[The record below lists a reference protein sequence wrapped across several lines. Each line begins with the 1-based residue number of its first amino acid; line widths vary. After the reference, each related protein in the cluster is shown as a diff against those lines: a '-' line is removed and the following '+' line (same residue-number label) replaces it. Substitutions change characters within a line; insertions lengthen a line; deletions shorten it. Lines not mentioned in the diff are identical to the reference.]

1 MMGNFGCAKMAKSQK
16 KRHLLL
22 LFILVSV
29 RKLIEILQRWADR
42 LEHYIESA
50 GKDTEEITGKIEL
63 NNTVKMLTGLTILA
77 VIASLTLTGWIESF
91 VSGLQ
96 TLDLYVLIFSFILLA
111 GNLFYFA
118 WQIILAFHY
127 RLMK

>member
-77 VIASLTLTGWIESF
+77 VIASLTLTGWIRVIRFRAPDAGSLCPDFQLHSACRKSF
-91 VSGLQ
+91 
-96 TLDLYVLIFSFILLA
+96 
-111 GNLFYFA
+111 LFCMADHSCFP
-118 WQIILAFHY
+118 LPSV
-127 RLMK
+127 